1 MVSASKDARRQLVAL
16 LPRLRRFARVL
27 ARSDDLA
34 DDLLQAACER
44 ALTRLHQWQPG
55 SRLDSWMYRIMQN
68 IWIDWAR
75 KKQVRGV
82 PEPLDEQHDLAGSD
96 GRAVAEAQ
104 LALSAVRA
112 AIAELPDEQRAV
124 LGLVTIDGL
133 SYKEAAEILEIPVGT
148 VMSRLAR
155 ARMRLGK
162 AVEAGA

>member
-1 MVSASKDARRQLVAL
+1 MVSANKDARRQLVAL

-75 KKQVRGV
+75 KKKVRGV
-82 PEPLDEQHDLAGSD
+82 PEPLEEQHDLAGSD
-96 GRAVAEAQ
+96 GRQVAEAQ
-104 LALSAVRA
+104 LALTAVRA
-112 AIAELPDEQRAV
+112 AIAELPDEQRPFLAW
-124 LGLVTIDGL
+124 
-133 SYKEAAEILEIPVGT
+133 
-148 VMSRLAR
+148 SRSTDSPTRRRPRSWRSRSAR
-155 ARMRLGK
+155 
-162 AVEAGA
+162 